1 MESDKQKDNS
11 ENNKKKETKISGI
24 LILKTIVLVILLCT
38 LGVALY
44 AMYGEFDK
52 KNKTENGNSG
62 VRESSSSSNDDST
75 PASAS
80 VDLKSEKMAEA
91 EKLAV
96 QYDYEGAIRKM
107 DEIPGADTDSDIITK
122 KAEYESAKN
131 SLVPTDPSNIT
142 HVFYHSLVVDPQKAF
157 FQNNNETAGF
167 CQWMTTLD
175 EFNKIT
181 QQMYDR
187 GYVLVDIHELV
198 EESKDENGV
207 THVKKKPV
215 MLPQGK
221 TPFVLSLDDVSYYH
235 SYDGRGTAS
244 KLVLDDNE
252 NPMNEYIQDDGKTVT
267 GAYDCIPLIDAFVEQ
282 HPDFSYK
289 GSKGTIALTGYDGIL
304 GYRTDIAYKTKD
316 NLSKDQS
323 DWLAAHPDFNWDK
336 ECKDAKKVAE
346 AIKAKGWTF
355 ASHTWGHI
363 RIGDATMDHLMT
375 DTQKWKQYV
384 EPLIGETDT
393 IIFAHGQ
400 DLANWNE
407 DYASTDKFKYLKEQG
422 FSIFCNVDGSK
433 YFVQQGD
440 LFFRMG
446 RRNLDGYR
454 LYQCVYAGSDKL
466 NDLFDPA
473 SVWDQRRPTDPALYT
488 IS

>member
-1 MESDKQKDNS
+1 
-11 ENNKKKETKISGI
+11 
-24 LILKTIVLVILLCT
+24 
-38 LGVALY
+38 
-44 AMYGEFDK
+44 
-52 KNKTENGNSG
+52 
-62 VRESSSSSNDDST
+62 
-75 PASAS
+75 
-80 VDLKSEKMAEA
+80 
-91 EKLAV
+91 
-96 QYDYEGAIRKM
+96 
-107 DEIPGADTDSDIITK
+107 
-122 KAEYESAKN
+122 
-131 SLVPTDPSNIT
+131 
-142 HVFYHSLVVDPQKAF
+142 
-157 FQNNNETAGF
+157 
-167 CQWMTTLD
+167 
-175 EFNKIT
+175 
-181 QQMYDR
+181 
-187 GYVLVDIHELV
+187 
-198 EESKDENGV
+198 
-207 THVKKKPV
+207 
-215 MLPQGK
+215 
-221 TPFVLSLDDVSYYH
+221 
-235 SYDGRGTAS
+235 
-244 KLVLDDNE
+244 LVLDDNE
-252 NPMNEYIQDDGKTVT
+252 NPTNEYIQDDGKTVT